1 LGDKLGI
8 FIFTNIHAP
17 HIQKSLPLGGQ
28 LNKSQ
33 KYTVSGCIW
42 DVVGYCINTL
52 LEIYTDKSADERNMK
67 IG

>member
-33 KYTVSGCIW
+33 KYTRVWMHLRCGGIL
-42 DVVGYCINTL
+42 Y
-52 LEIYTDKSADERNMK
+52 
-67 IG
+67 